1 MSDLVTVNGQSMS
14 AADAV
19 RRSIVHDEDFLKNT
33 VDILL
38 LRQYAAKTGVTV
50 SDDELQ
56 LAADELRYDRNL
68 ESVEK
73 THQWMKS
80 RNQTPLSLQTAVE
93 DMLRRNKVRS
103 AISDSELAKYFAEH
117 QSQYQTV
124 QLYSIRVSNKDK
136 ASELLSQIQEGANF
150 HALAMEHSEDDKTRH
165 LGGYVGNLTRGEM
178 IGEIEA
184 AVFAAKPGQVIG
196 PIKTDN
202 GFNLFKVA
210 SVDKPTF
217 DDVKQKVR
225 SAVFENLLAKLRAEA
240 TISYPIL
247 EPGAVAP
254 A

>member
-1 MSDLVTVNGQSMS
+1 MS
-14 AADAV
+14 AADAL

-38 LRQYAAKTGVTV
+38 LRQYAARTGVTV

-103 AISDSELAKYFAEH
+103 AIPDVELAKYFAEH

-124 QLYSIRVSNKDK
+124 QLYSIRVSSKDK
-136 ASELLSQIQEGANF
+136 ASELLSQIQDSGANF
-150 HALAMEHSEDDKTRH
+150 HALAMEHSEDEKTRH
-165 LGGYVGNLTRGEM
+165 LGGYVGNLARGEM
-178 IGEIEA
+178 TGEIEA

-196 PIKTDN
+196 PVKTDN
-202 GFNLFKVA
+202 GYNLFKVA
-210 SVDKPTF
+210 SVNKPTF
-217 DDVKQKVR
+217 DDMKQKVR
-225 SAVFENLLAKLRAEA
+225 SAVFENLLAKLRADA

-247 EPGAVAP
+247 EPDAA
-254 A
+254 ASA